1 MATPCGRI
9 FEHAAADSVST
20 VRPQQGNRPVVISGV
35 LEPFATLALC
45 CACLRL
51 RISEALGLQWHD
63 VDWLRS
69 QIAIRRSIVQQHVD
83 ECKTEGSAKSIVVA
97 SELLD
102 RLKAWKQVTQFSS
115 DGDWVFASSVKLGR
129 LPFSY
134 RGVAQTIDC
143 AANAAGIRKISTHAF
158 RHSFRSWLGA
168 EGVPV
173 AIQKELMRH
182 STIGMTLA
190 VRNNLRC
197 SVKDAST
204 RVADL
209 LFANGA
215 QAERE
220 SR

>member
-1 MATPCGRI
+1 VARCRL
-9 FEHAAADSVST
+9 AAITD
-20 VRPQQGNRPVVISGV
+20 RHP
-35 LEPFATLALC
+35 
-45 CACLRL
+45 
-51 RISEALGLQWHD
+51 
-63 VDWLRS
+63 
-69 QIAIRRSIVQQHVD
+69 
-83 ECKTEGSAKSIVVA
+83 AKSIVVA

-115 DGDWVFASSVKLGR
+115 NGDWVFASSVKLGR

-215 QAERE
+215 QAERK